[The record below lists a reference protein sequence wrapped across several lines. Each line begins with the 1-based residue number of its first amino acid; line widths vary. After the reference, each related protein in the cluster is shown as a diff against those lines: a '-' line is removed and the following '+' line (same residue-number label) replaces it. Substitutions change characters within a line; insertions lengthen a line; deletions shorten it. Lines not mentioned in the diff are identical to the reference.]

1 MINKVTL
8 LGHAGKDAEAKQ
20 GKTGA
25 FAVFSLAT
33 GTKEKTQWHN
43 VIVTGQQAAMA
54 LDMIKK
60 GSLVYLEGVISYTKQ
75 EDKHFTNI
83 FSNFFRVLNSKGA
96 SSGQESKQAQAKTAD
111 SSGDSQGGFED
122 DDIPF

>member
-8 LGHAGKDAEAKQ
+8 LGHAGKDAESKQ
-20 GKTGA
+20 GKNGA

-43 VIVTGQQAAMA
+43 IIVVGKQAANA
-54 LDMIKK
+54 IEMIKK
-60 GSLVYLEGVISYTKQ
+60 GSLVYLEGGISYTKQ
-75 EDKHFTNI
+75 DDKHFTNI
-83 FSNFFRVLNSKGA
+83 FSNFFRVLNKGA
-96 SSGQESKQAQAKTAD
+96 GSGEESKQAQAKAAD
-111 SSGDSQGGFED
+111 SKGNSQGGFED

>member
-60 GSLVYLEGVISYTKQ
+60 GSLVYLEGGISYTKQ

-83 FSNFFRVLNSKGA
+83 FSNFFRVLNKGA
-96 SSGQESKQAQAKTAD
+96 SGGQEAKQAQAKAVD
-111 SSGDSQGGFED
+111 SSGNSEGGFED